1 MVTDKQVRKLFMHVT
16 KELTKDLAAAKA
28 GMSPTT
34 GLRYRKTGQLPS
46 QMKEPHLWRTRTD
59 PIAGE
64 WAWVVELLL
73 LNPGLE
79 AKTIFAR
86 LQRDKPGQYQDG
98 QLRTL
103 QRRIK
108 YWRATEG
115 PAKEVFFPQIHYPG
129 RLCASDFTHMTSLG
143 ITIQGVA
150 FEHLVYHFVL
160 TYSNW
165 EDATVCY
172 SESFES
178 LSAGFQNAIWTLGSV
193 PNQHRTDRMSLAVNK
208 DGNPEKFTKKYTSL
222 MRHYS
227 IEPQRINPASGNE
240 NGDVEQ
246 RNHRFKRAVA
256 QELMLRG
263 SLDFESLAAYEKF
276 LKDLSASLNAGRRVR
291 LEEELKV
298 MRPLPQRR
306 LSDFTPLEATVSPSS
321 TIAINKN
328 VYSVHSRLIGAHV
341 QVKMFFDR
349 LEVIYA
355 QRIVEQMPRLRGEDR
370 HRIDYRHIIDWLV
383 RKPGAFANYRYQADL
398 FPSSYFRMAYDE
410 LKRIN
415 PLHADKEYI
424 KILKIAAYE
433 SESATQIALR
443 WLLSRQEPLTASIV
457 EQYVLARGDNAPFV
471 DVTVGDVSLID
482 YDTLLS
488 AERAVAHE

>member
-1 MVTDKQVRKLFMHVT
+1 MHVT
-16 KELTKDLAAAKA
+16 KELTKDVAAAKA
-28 GMSPTT
+28 GMSPNT
-34 GLRYRKTGQLPS
+34 GLRYRKVGQLPS
-46 QMKEPHLWRTRTD
+46 QIKKPHLWRTRTD
-59 PIAGE
+59 PIANE
-64 WAWVVELLL
+64 WPWVLELLQL
-73 LNPGLE
+73 HPKLE

-103 QRRIK
+103 QRRLK

-129 RLCASDFTHMTSLG
+129 LLCASDFTHMTSLG
-143 ITIQGVA
+143 VTILGKA
-150 FEHLVYHFVL
+150 FEHMLYHFVL

-165 EDATVCY
+165 EDVTVCY

-178 LSAGFQNAIWTLGSV
+178 LSSGFQNAIWTLGSV
-193 PNQHRTDRMSLAVNK
+193 PSQHRTDRMSLAVNK
-208 DGNPEKFTKKYTSL
+208 DCNPEKFTKKYMSL
-222 MRHYS
+222 MRHYN
-227 IEPQRINPASGNE
+227 IEPQRTNPASGNE

-276 LKDLSASLNAGRRVR
+276 LKDLSASLNAGRRIR

-298 MRPLPQRR
+298 LRPLTQKR
-306 LSDFTPLEATVSPSS
+306 LNDCTLFEATVSPSS
-321 TIAINKN
+321 TITINKN
-328 VYSVHSRLIGAHV
+328 VYSVHSRLIGEHV
-341 QVKMFFDR
+341 EVKMFLDR
-349 LEVIYA
+349 LDVFYA
-355 QRIVEQMPRLRGEDR
+355 QRILEQIPRLRGADR

-410 LKRIN
+410 LKRQN
-415 PLHADKEYI
+415 PLYADKEYI

-433 SESATQIALR
+433 SESETQIALR
-443 WLLSRQEPLTASIV
+443 WLLSRQELLTAAIV

-471 DVTVGDVSLID
+471 DVTIDDVSLVD

-488 AERAVAHE
+488 DDVVVAHE

>member
-1 MVTDKQVRKLFMHVT
+1 MVTDELVRRLFMFVT
-16 KELTKDLAAAKA
+16 KEPTKAIAAAKA
-28 GMSPTT
+28 GMSTKT
-34 GLRYRKTGQLPS
+34 ALKYRKAGQLPS
-46 QMKEPHLWRTRTD
+46 QMKKPHLWRTRID
-59 PIAGE
+59 PLAGE
-64 WAWVVELLL
+64 WASMVELLT

-103 QRRIK
+103 QRRIRH
-108 YWRATEG
+108 WRATDG
-115 PAKEVFFPQIHYPG
+115 PSKEVFFPQIHYPG

-143 ITIQGVA
+143 ITILGKP
-150 FEHLVYHFVL
+150 FEHLLYHFVL

-165 EDATVCY
+165 EHVSICY

-193 PNQHRTDRMSLAVNK
+193 PHQHRTDRMTLAVNK
-208 DGNPEKFTKKYTSL
+208 DCNPEKFTKKYMSL
-222 MRHYS
+222 MRYYS
-227 IEPQRINPASGNE
+227 IEPERINPASGNE

-246 RNHRFKRAVA
+246 RHHRFKRAVA

-263 SLDFESLAAYEKF
+263 SLDFESLAHYERL
-276 LKDLSASLNAGRRVR
+276 LKELTERLNIGRRVR

-298 MRPLPQRR
+298 LRPLPQQR
-306 LSDFTPLEATVSPSS
+306 LNDCTPFDITVSPSS
-321 TIAINKN
+321 TITVNKN
-328 VYSVHSRLIGAHV
+328 VYSVHSRLIGEPV
-341 QVKMFFDR
+341 QVKMFVDR
-349 LEVIYA
+349 IEVFYA
-355 QRIVEQMPRLRGEDR
+355 QRIVEQMPRLRGENG

-410 LKRIN
+410 LKRQN
-415 PLHADKEYI
+415 PLHANKEYI

-443 WLLSRQEPLTASIV
+443 WLLSRQVPLTAAIV
-457 EQYVLARGDNAPFV
+457 EQYVLARGANAPFIDVIV
-471 DVTVGDVSLID
+471 DDVNLD
-482 YDTLLS
+482 NYDTLLS
-488 AERAVAHE
+488 LELAVSHE